1 MLHGTTSN
9 MLLDVIWSI
18 RQVILSEK
26 KQNCLQMS
34 CSWYAG
40 VHKFFGRIS
49 WIELIF
55 LQLLLCYLC
64 YLPSQS
70 CLRCTVSEP
79 WPVDWSN
86 LWRTEKCRCWSVSRL
101 ALKPLGFFSLIKVE
115 VKVENCPVS
124 FQELGQVTP
133 SISTISFFVV
143 GPGTSEHYWV
153 ECGRIES
160 SFSALL
166 MLLHEVVFPI
176 TRYLITTCVFEQLW
190 LLRSKWDYFVLADAL
205 QPRPRTLPIIYSI
218 SSCCLLGERVDL
230 QKWGLMLLLS

>member
-1 MLHGTTSN
+1 MFMTFISCSERSYGECRCTTCHLVVISHGSDLLYAYMLHGTTSN

-124 FQELGQVTP
+124 FQELGQQ
-133 SISTISFFVV
+133 S
-143 GPGTSEHYWV
+143 
-153 ECGRIES
+153 
-160 SFSALL
+160 
-166 MLLHEVVFPI
+166 LHQLAQ
-176 TRYLITTCVFEQLW
+176 YL
-190 LLRSKWDYFVLADAL
+190 S
-205 QPRPRTLPIIYSI
+205 
-218 SSCCLLGERVDL
+218 
-230 QKWGLMLLLS
+230 LLLDLEPVNTTEWNVEE